1 MVLAVSM
8 ELLLEELLIKLFND
22 HPKAPWDKFLSEYK
36 SESLLNNWYASICE
50 LMSTEHRITLP
61 VLLSSSKPN
70 TIMLICNKYNLGW
83 LTTLPVM

>member
-1 MVLAVSM
+1 MILAVNM

-22 HPKAPWDKFLSEYK
+22 HPRTPWDKFLSEYK
-36 SESLLNNWYASICE
+36 SESHLNNWYASICE
-50 LMSTEHRITLP
+50 LMSTEHPFTLP

-83 LTTLPVM
+83 LTALPVK